1 MKRSFAQFAA
11 WSLSLCLLA
20 AAGHAGAQTM
30 KSLKDAMFGAHDHDG
45 RTQALPKIA
54 HFTAADGASFILDD
68 SGDIPL
74 LRFDGDDEIF
84 ALTAR
89 PGPKGDILFQNDVGQ
104 TVLKSTRWG
113 GMILFSDDR
122 PTGDPAAV
130 TGKADAFEPG
140 RMSPFLLLQTLLHA
154 SRRVSLTL
162 GRNFG
167 FDAPDVTPG
176 LDYLYADAA
185 DVTSDA
191 LTRVATQGNGK
202 KVLSPIQGVQFTEGH
217 PPSATVTGGV
227 LVLKLDPSRGSWGG
241 HPSSKRIVNVIM
253 ASYRVTIGGR

>member
-1 MKRSFAQFAA
+1 MFAQFAA
-11 WSLSLCLLA
+11 WILSACLLA
-20 AAGHAGAQTM
+20 SAGHAGAQNL

-54 HFTAADGASFILDD
+54 HFTAADGSSFTLDE

-74 LRFDGDDEIF
+74 MRFDGDDEIF
-84 ALTAR
+84 ALTAK
-89 PGPKGDILFQNDVGQ
+89 PGPKGDVLFQNDVGQ

-113 GMILFSDDR
+113 GMILFSDDN
-122 PTGDPAAV
+122 PNGDPAAV

-140 RMSPFLLLQTLLHA
+140 HMSPALLFQTLVHA
-154 SRRVSLTL
+154 SRRVSLAL

-185 DVTSDA
+185 DITSDA
-191 LTRVATQGNGK
+191 LVSVANQNNGK
-202 KVLSPIQGVQFTEGH
+202 KALAPIQGVQFTEGH
-217 PPSATVTGGV
+217 PPSATVSSGI
-227 LVLKLDPSRGSWGG
+227 LILKLDPSRGSWGG

-253 ASYRVTIGGR
+253 ASFRVSVGGR